1 MVAAAEKVRAAG
13 NGHVAVCERGTQ
25 FGYDDLVVD
34 PRNLVSHSMRRYAL
48 GRFARR
54 SIPARADA

>member
-1 MVAAAEKVRAAG
+1 MVAAAEKARAAG

-34 PRNLVSHSMRRYAL
+34 PRNLVGVSMRR
-48 GRFARR
+48 
-54 SIPARADA
+54 